1 MLQGCSSYYS
11 RKAEQLGLA
20 TCGRLDLHT
29 SLSPST
35 FPSLSL
41 LSLSFPLPLLP
52 PFSHGGWTCTPLPL
66 LCPFFPPPCPPSPFP
81 LPSLPFCLSLSFPL
95 PSSPPPF
102 SLGMQWGGNQSPMY
116 NVVGVLSSFQPQ
128 APSLRAVVRA
138 SLQPTVSPCEPGSQ
152 RCFAQCTSSHL
163 PPPGAKKP
171 GRLQAP
177 AQFTIVYFC
186 SAFRLQR
193 HVL

>member
-41 LSLSFPLPLLP
+41 LSLSFPLPLLLP
-52 PFSHGGWTCTPLPL
+52 LQPWRLDLYTSPSPLPL
-66 LCPFFPPPCPPSPFP
+66 LSPLVLALLSPSPPSLSSSPFP
-81 LPSLPFCLSLSFPL
+81 SPL